1 MVLRLDPAIPSVWRD
16 PRTLQF
22 GVDPAL
28 AVLELTTRGQERLVS
43 ALTTGVTSAG
53 FRLLAEEGE
62 VPARQRDALLARLR
76 PCLLPEVATA
86 EAPAASTPAAATRAP
101 APIPARGAVV
111 HGSGPLAVGIARL
124 LDDAGFRMRDA
135 RRRPGLVVLVADRV
149 LSAADHRAW
158 LQRDIPHLPVV
169 TGDASV
175 TVGPLVVPGVSAC
188 LHCAFLHRRDADAAW
203 PAIAAQLAALPAPA
217 PHPLRTAAAV
227 AHAGRLVAA
236 FLDSAPG
243 RSAQGHAE
251 PGREWR
257 IADDGSTVSER
268 AVLPHPECRCAT
280 PPGSDWA
287 PAGGSARPRPTSAAR
302 ASAGRA

>member
-1 MVLRLDPAIPSVWRD
+1 MVLRLDPTIPSVWRD

-76 PCLLPEVATA
+76 PCLLPEVASA
-86 EAPAASTPAAATRAP
+86 EAPAASTPPVSTP
-101 APIPARGAVV
+101 PPQARGAVV

-124 LDDAGFRMRDA
+124 LDDAGVRMRDA
-135 RRRPGLVVLVADRV
+135 RRRPGLAVLVADRV
-149 LSAADHRAW
+149 LAAADHRAW

-169 TGDASV
+169 TGDTSI

-188 LHCAFLHRRDADAAW
+188 LHCAFLHRRDGDAAW

-227 AHAGRLVAA
+227 AFTGRLVAA
-236 FLDSAPG
+236 FLAGGAPG
-243 RSAQGHAE
+243 GTE

-268 AVLPHPECRCAT
+268 VVLPHPECRCAT

-287 PAGGSARPRPTSAAR
+287 PAGGSAPPRPTSAAR
-302 ASAGRA
+302 GSAGRA